1 METLSSLSLMER
13 MVFLRRVTL
22 FQDLSP
28 DDLKHVAEISTEH
41 AFSDGA
47 VIAEEGDPG
56 DELHVVVSGEIR
68 VLVGRDGGSLVE
80 VARRGPGEYLG
91 EMAVI
96 SRAPRMASLTARG
109 DVRTL
114 TIDRRRFERILRER
128 PEASLAV
135 MRVLCDRLR
144 EVQGAEPP
152 ETWC

>member
-1 METLSSLSLMER
+1 
-13 MVFLRRVTL
+13 MVSLRRVAL

-28 DDLKHVAEISTEH
+28 DDLKHVAEITIEH

-47 VIAEEGDPG
+47 VIAEEGEPG
-56 DELHVVVSGEIR
+56 DELHLVVSGEIG
-68 VLVGRDGGSLVE
+68 VLVSRDGASALE
-80 VARRGPGEYLG
+80 VARRGPGECVG
-91 EMAVI
+91 EMAII

-128 PEASLAV
+128 PAASLAV

-144 EVQGAEPP
+144 ESHGGAPP
-152 ETWC
+152 ETWS